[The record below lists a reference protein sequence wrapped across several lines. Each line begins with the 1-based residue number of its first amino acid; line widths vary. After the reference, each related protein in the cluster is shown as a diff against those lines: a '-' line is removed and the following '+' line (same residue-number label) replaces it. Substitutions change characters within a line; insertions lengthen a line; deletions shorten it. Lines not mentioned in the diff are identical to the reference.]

1 MDNAGNVKDGES
13 MKYPFEGWL
22 PYAEALFQLMNLQ
35 EKTMKKIKK
44 SLTTLLT
51 GEARELLD
59 CAGCADVE
67 IIWGS
72 TPAESVEAIMQAAG
86 LR

>member
-51 GEARELLD
+51 AAVLLISD
-59 CAGCADVE
+59 SGAG
-67 IIWGS
+67 
-72 TPAESVEAIMQAAG
+72 
-86 LR
+86 R

>member
-1 MDNAGNVKDGES
+1 MDNAGNGKDGES

-22 PYAEALFQLMNLQ
+22 PYAEALFQSMNLQ

-51 GEARELLD
+51 AAVLLISD
-59 CAGCADVE
+59 SGAG
-67 IIWGS
+67 
-72 TPAESVEAIMQAAG
+72 
-86 LR
+86 R

>member
-1 MDNAGNVKDGES
+1 MR
-13 MKYPFEGWL
+13 
-22 PYAEALFQLMNLQ
+22 
-35 EKTMKKIKK
+35 KIKK

-59 CAGCADVE
+59 SAGCADVE
-67 IIWGS
+67 IVWGS

>member
-1 MDNAGNVKDGES
+1 
-13 MKYPFEGWL
+13 MKYPFKGWL
-22 PYAEALFQLMNLQ
+22 PYAEALFQSMNLQ

-59 CAGCADVE
+59 SAGCADVE
-67 IIWGS
+67 IVWGS
-72 TPAESVEAIMQAAG
+72 APAESVEAIMQAAG

>member
-1 MDNAGNVKDGES
+1 

-51 GEARELLD
+51 AAVLLISD
-59 CAGCADVE
+59 SGAG
-67 IIWGS
+67 
-72 TPAESVEAIMQAAG
+72 
-86 LR
+86 R

>member
-1 MDNAGNVKDGES
+1 

-22 PYAEALFQLMNLQ
+22 PYAEALFQLTNLQ

-51 GEARELLD
+51 AAVLLISD
-59 CAGCADVE
+59 SGAG
-67 IIWGS
+67 
-72 TPAESVEAIMQAAG
+72 
-86 LR
+86 R